1 MSHVQSSNILYISAV
16 SVVKKCHQFIL
27 SGMVRTN
34 QILVNLTTRTNLC
47 DTNVLVHRV
56 GHTVPV
62 KRALI
67 GQKEPLV
74 FELFA
79 QHLVNT
85 RLVHG
90 PVVVRTAANLPLQ
103 VSV

>member
-1 MSHVQSSNILYISAV
+1 MYVYKYMYIWRY
-16 SVVKKCHQFIL
+16 C
-27 SGMVRTN
+27 
-34 QILVNLTTRTNLC
+34 
-47 DTNVLVHRV
+47 VLAYRI
-56 GHTVPV
+56 GYTVPV

-67 GQKEPLV
+67 GQKESLV

-79 QHLVNT
+79 QHLVNA